1 MAALN
6 PIHVTVRAD
15 ICRSCSTP
23 CPERDT
29 LDLSDGCTAC
39 PLRIWHA
46 IDCEA
51 VIEEAAGD
59 KAARLIDAHVLDPI
73 RRMVPSAEGL
83 IQQVQ
88 RCGGCGA
95 DKQRLNGH
103 GGGSAI

>member
-6 PIHVTVRAD
+6 PIHVSVRAD
-15 ICRSCSTP
+15 ICRSCPSP

-29 LDLSDGCTAC
+29 LDLSDGCTEC
-39 PLRIWHA
+39 PRRIWHA
-46 IDCEA
+46 IDCD
-51 VIEEAAGD
+51 VVVEEPAGD
-59 KAARLIDAHVLDPI
+59 KAARLISSHVLDPLG
-73 RRMVPSAEGL
+73 RMIPAAQGL

-95 DKQRLNGH
+95 DKQRLNGN